1 MHFTKL
7 SKSQYLFQVKAL
19 FVNSI
24 SDKQIRDAVCDFGYT
39 ESRLAEGKRLYDE
52 LGSIESEHL
61 IKMGEKVAL
70 YSKKNERLKEVGKLY
85 MKYLKIARIAFST
98 NIEAREALL
107 LDGVRERTY
116 KKWVFQV
123 SVFCNNLLDN
133 AEYWPNL
140 EQYGVT
146 KGHVQHLK
154 TDLLELMD
162 LADKGAKVTGL
173 VKMLTQK
180 KKKQTQKVQN
190 WVSDYIKIA
199 RIALEDAPQSLEKLG
214 IIVKSEKINVK

>member
-7 SKSQYLFQVKAL
+7 SKSQYLFQVQVL
-19 FVNSI
+19 FANSI
-24 SDKQIRDAVCDFGYT
+24 SDKEIRDAVCNFGYN
-39 ESRLAEGKRLYDE
+39 EQRIAEGKRLYDE
-52 LGSIESEHL
+52 LGAIETEHL
-61 IKMGEKVAL
+61 VKTGEKVGL
-70 YSKKNERLKEVGKLY
+70 YNRKKEKHKELSRSY
-85 MKYLKIARIAFST
+85 MKYLKIARIAFVS

-133 AEYWPNL
+133 SEYWPDL

-146 KGHVQHLK
+146 KDHIVKLK
-154 TDLLELMD
+154 KDLLELMD
-162 LADKGAKVTGL
+162 LSDKGAKVTGL

-180 KKKQTQKVQN
+180 KKKQTQKVQD

-199 RIALEDAPQSLEKLG
+199 RIALEDTPQSLEKLG
-214 IIVKSEKINVK
+214 IVVKN